1 MRYLLIV
8 LILASLA
15 FNYQDCAAEDT
26 PRVYT
31 NDDLNRKS
39 PADVRDSDRRRP
51 MTETKTNKSH
61 KSASSYDAVNKE
73 KWCKKA
79 TGLQNRV
86 DSARKDL
93 EAAKKKK
100 QDAETVNS
108 RKKRAKYAADAGKKV
123 AHAQKTLDYSEKKL
137 SDLEQEAH
145 RKGVP
150 PGWLKCQFS
159 Y

>member
-1 MRYLLIV
+1 MRYLFII
-8 LILASLA
+8 LILASFA
-15 FNYQDCAAEDT
+15 FNYLDCAAADT
-26 PRVYT
+26 PIVYT
-31 NDDLNRKS
+31 NDDLYRKS
-39 PADVRDSDRRRP
+39 PADIRDSERRP
-51 MTETKTNKSH
+51 QTETKTNKSH
-61 KSASSYDAVNKE
+61 KSAGSSDAVKE
-73 KWCKKA
+73 NWCKKA

-93 EAAKKKK
+93 ETAKKKK

-108 RKKRAKYAADAGKKV
+108 RKKRAQYVAAAEKKV
-123 AHAQKTLDYSEKKL
+123 AHAQKALDNAEKKL

-150 PGWLKCQFS
+150 PGWLRCQFS